1 MLVLKRKVNQS
12 IKIAN
17 DIEITILAIEGE
29 QIKIGIEA
37 PKHIEIHRKEV
48 YVAIQN
54 ENSEAGDASVD
65 FIKNLSNQL
74 GKNN

>member
-37 PKHIEIHRKEV
+37 PKNIEIHRKEV

-54 ENSEAGDASVD
+54 ENNEAGEASVD
-65 FIKNLSNQL
+65 FIKNLTNQL

>member
-54 ENSEAGDASVD
+54 ENNEAGDASVD
-65 FIKNLSNQL
+65 FIKSLTTQL

>member
-1 MLVLKRKVNQS
+1 MLVLKRKINQS

-54 ENSEAGDASVD
+54 ENNEAGIASVD
-65 FIKNLSNQL
+65 FVKNLTNQL

>member
-1 MLVLKRKVNQS
+1 MLVLTRK
-12 IKIAN
+12 KDEA
-17 DIEITILAIEGE
+17 
-29 QIKIGIEA
+29 IKIGDDIELTVISINGDQVKLGIQA

-54 ENSEAGDASVD
+54 ENNEAGIASVD
-65 FIKNLSNQL
+65 FVKNLTNQL

>member
-17 DIEITILAIEGE
+17 DIEITVLAIEGE

-37 PKHIEIHRKEV
+37 PKNIEIHRKEV

-54 ENSEAGDASVD
+54 ENNEAGDASVE
-65 FIKNLSNQL
+65 FIKNLTNQIR
-74 GKNN
+74 KK

>member
-37 PKHIEIHRKEV
+37 PKNIEIHRKEV

-54 ENSEAGDASVD
+54 ENNEAGDASVE
-65 FIKNLSNQL
+65 FIKNLTNQL

>member
-12 IKIAN
+12 IKIASN
-17 DIEITILAIEGE
+17 IEITVLAIEGE

-54 ENSEAGDASVD
+54 ENNEAGDSSVEI
-65 FIKNLSNQL
+65 IKNLTNQL
-74 GKNN
+74 GKNI

>member
-12 IKIAN
+12 IKISN

-37 PKHIEIHRKEV
+37 PREVEIHRKEV
-48 YVAIQN
+48 YLAIQN
-54 ENSEAGDASVD
+54 ENNEARSSSLNILSL
-65 FIKNLSNQL
+65 IKNNL
-74 GKNN
+74 KK

>member
-54 ENSEAGDASVD
+54 ENNEAGIASVD
-65 FIKNLSNQL
+65 FVKNLTNQL

>member
-37 PKHIEIHRKEV
+37 PKNIEIHRKEV

-54 ENSEAGDASVD
+54 ENNEAGDASVE
-65 FIKNLSNQL
+65 FIKNLTNQIR
-74 GKNN
+74 KK